1 MGGKGSETF
10 AKQPKASSEQ
20 IRMAKM
26 TQNAK
31 DEGGADERRRSKL
44 VKKIMEATRCSQM
57 DAEVALFDADNNVDA
72 AVLAIIEKAE
82 EENSW
87 TESKSRK
94 ARKDEKFD
102 QQNSTGRPSR
112 PGRPGVV
119 NGERRGRGSQRGGA
133 GNARGDRSVADR
145 TGTEGSQNVADRGAP
160 RRGRGG
166 RRVGHDAHM
175 NGGKSRK
182 QENPDNRSADAFS
195 KNDDSEEFNWHSRN
209 KDKPLVFTRSEDPL
223 PSSKAVDNELA
234 TTSDNVAEQKAVSE
248 PEKPTVP
255 EPKPFTGCAAGP
267 ISFAA
272 AAAGRRVAPTKSN
285 QSSSGDEI
293 ATKPPGVEKDSVED
307 DSSTPV
313 VYQSALLSSSV
324 PDPDEVSEPEVIE
337 DSAAE
342 VSVAEL
348 SLEQQAENAPIE
360 ESLSTEKVT
369 NEEPNQNQSSAQS
382 WEDKPN
388 TAAVVS
394 APAKELASEPAPVQN
409 YEFFK
414 GETTSVLDTSVPN
427 TGNEMF
433 ASANT
438 QPRAVDAAPPAVSMQ
453 SSNVPSEASPESKTY
468 INRSVG
474 QQLSYGDT
482 KNLSFP
488 PEAYAPPQPA
498 RQQPQQSQHQ
508 HPVYPPQVP
517 YGNFPYMN
525 PMYNPMNN
533 LRSEDQYNAAA
544 AFMHNYQSLMGG
556 MGGFDMN
563 ALAAAA
569 MNSNPGASQQQQQ
582 RHDNVYD
589 HKNYHGSN
597 TGAGAG
603 SNLAQQRPDNSSSM
617 IPNASVP
624 PPPGFSGP
632 PSNMSH
638 YMQPPQQNLAS
649 LFAMPPQ
656 YPTQLP
662 FSFLMPNV
670 SGNSQQHKVPSH
682 LPSFHQDENTADLRL
697 SGQQQKAYGQQS
709 QMDKYGAS
717 GKVDRMGQGAQSTP
731 PPQMGY
737 GQPHGNYM
745 SQMHGSKKGYNHHNW
760 NS

>member
-438 QPRAVDAAPPAVSMQ
+438 QPRAVDATPPAVSMQ
-453 SSNVPSEASPESKTY
+453 SCNVPSEVSPESKTY

-474 QQLSYGDT
+474 QQLSYGDI

-488 PEAYAPPQPA
+488 PEAYAPPQPV

-525 PMYNPMNN
+525 PMYNPMGS
-533 LRSEDQYNAAA
+533 LRNEEQYNAAA
-544 AFMHNYQSLMGG
+544 TFMHNYQSLMGC
-556 MGGFDMN
+556 MAGFDMN

-582 RHDNVYD
+582 
-589 HKNYHGSN
+589 S
-597 TGAGAG
+597 
-603 SNLAQQRPDNSSSM
+603 PSSLQY
-617 IPNASVP
+617 VP

-632 PSNMSH
+632 PPNVTH
-638 YMQPPQQNLAS
+638 YMQPHQQNMAS
-649 LFAMPPQ
+649 LLTMQHQPH
-656 YPTQLP
+656 YPAAQFP
-662 FSFLMPNV
+662 FSFMMPNV
-670 SGNSQQHKVPSH
+670 SGNTQQYKVPSH
-682 LPSFHQDENTADLRL
+682 LQSHHQ
-697 SGQQQKAYGQQS
+697 
-709 QMDKYGAS
+709 
-717 GKVDRMGQGAQSTP
+717 
-731 PPQMGY
+731 
-737 GQPHGNYM
+737 
-745 SQMHGSKKGYNHHNW
+745 
-760 NS
+760 